1 MDLSPGSSGRMV
13 VALAVLGALG
23 LAAWLTMD
31 AGKPRALTLVLLGFF
46 GFRIVIGRLRAG
58 RLR

>member
-1 MDLSPGSSGRMV
+1 MDLGPAGTGRMV

-23 LAAWLTMD
+23 LAACLTMD
-31 AGKPRALTLVLLGFF
+31 AGEPRALTLVLLGFF
-46 GFRIVIGRLRAG
+46 GFRIVLVRVRAG